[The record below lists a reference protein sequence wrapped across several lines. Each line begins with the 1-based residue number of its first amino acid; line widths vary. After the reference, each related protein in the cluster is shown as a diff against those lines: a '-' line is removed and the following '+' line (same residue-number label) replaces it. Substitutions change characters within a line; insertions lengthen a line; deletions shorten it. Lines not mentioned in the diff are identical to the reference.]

1 MFFMALM
8 VNKEAIIGESLAV
21 FTSIPCVHFYQVNTW
36 TSRHDYFFL
45 FKTRVFL
52 FWPFSKEF
60 YTAFLRYKTLHTVI
74 NSENLV
80 TVERFSESIFN
91 HILLLEEWCLIN
103 DHWQMNSLSSAVQ
116 YLRTVFGY
124 QSRVKCCS
132 GDGWILWQSVLK
144 FFGWVR
150 CLFLTR

>member
-91 HILLLEEWCLIN
+91 HILLLEGERNKPKITFPHQKDVGW
-103 DHWQMNSLSSAVQ
+103 
-116 YLRTVFGY
+116 F
-124 QSRVKCCS
+124 CCEMAES
-132 GDGWILWQSVLK
+132 IFSP
-144 FFGWVR
+144 
-150 CLFLTR
+150 